1 MVYIQD
7 SLLNLTNLEHMPH
20 TTKNVSIIGAGMAG
34 TMLAILMARRGY
46 EIDLFEQCPDP
57 HSGDRPIGLTSNL
70 ALGERARHALRLT
83 GLIEQ
88 VDRLATPMRGRMI
101 HDRSGR
107 ITLQPYGYKE
117 YETLYSVRRESL
129 QQCLL
134 YEADN
139 NERIRIHF
147 NHRLREIDWD
157 KKTALFSTSQNG
169 NSHSH
174 DFEVLI
180 GADGPASKVRR
191 LMEPVCGVDADVK
204 MLNSGY
210 KYLSIPADENHDPLM
225 DPNALHIWPRG
236 GYMMLAFPGPDGSFT
251 ATLFLPLKGDHRMI
265 WGFEELDSWTRQRA
279 YMEANFP
286 DVSPLIPRL
295 EEEFRENHVGRMGTV
310 RCSQWHHRG
319 DALLIGDAAHAIVPF
334 HGQGVNSALEDCT
347 TLDSILNENP
357 DNWESVFRALQERRK
372 KDTDAIADM
381 ALDAYR
387 TMRESVR
394 HRDFLLRK
402 ALEREL
408 ELRHPE
414 RFIARYSLVM
424 FHRIPYTEA
433 VERGRVQ
440 GEILDRLL
448 EGKEELTEV
457 DLQLAARL
465 VGERLPEVSAIQ

>member
-1 MVYIQD
+1 
-7 SLLNLTNLEHMPH
+7 
-20 TTKNVSIIGAGMAG
+20 
-34 TMLAILMARRGY
+34 MLAILMARRGY
-46 EIDLFEQCPDP
+46 EIDLFEQHPDP
-57 HSGDRPIGLTSNL
+57 HSGERHIGLTSNL
-70 ALGERARHALRLT
+70 ALGERARHALRLS
-83 GLIEQ
+83 GLLEK
-88 VDRLATPMRGRMI
+88 VDRVSTPMRGRMM

-107 ITLQPYGYKE
+107 ITLQPYGYKD
-117 YETLYSVRRESL
+117 YETLFSVRRESL

-134 YEADN
+134 DEAGNDQ
-139 NERIRIHF
+139 RIHIHY

-157 KKTALFSTSQNG
+157 SKTALFSTAQNG
-169 NSHSH
+169 NSHNH
-174 DFEVLI
+174 RFEVLI
-180 GADGPASKVRR
+180 GADGPASMVRR
-191 LMEPVCGVDADVK
+191 QMEPVCDLGADVR

-210 KYLSIPADENHDPLM
+210 KFLTIPADENHEPFM

-251 ATLFLPLKGDHRMI
+251 ATLFLPMKGDHRMI

-279 YMEANFP
+279 FMLANFP
-286 DVSPLIPRL
+286 DVTPLIPAL
-295 EEEFRENHVGRMGTV
+295 EEEFRDNPVGRMGTV
-310 RCSQWHHRG
+310 RCNRWHHGG

-347 TLDSILNENP
+347 TLDGILDESP
-357 DNWESVFRALQERRK
+357 GSWEAVFHTLQERRK
-372 KDTDAIADM
+372 ENTDAIADM

-408 ELRHPE
+408 EIRHPK
-414 RFIARYSLVM
+414 RFVARYSLVM

-440 GEILDRLL
+440 GEILDELL
-448 EGKEELTEV
+448 DGKMELTDV
-457 DLQLAARL
+457 DLQQAARL
-465 VGERLPEVSAIQ
+465 VGERLGEVSLKT